1 MVGWALSRTTNSFA
15 ALLLSV
21 TTAVAT
27 EITWPSFQW
36 SEPNNAPVMT
46 ELKKSFERENP
57 GITVK
62 DLIVPPAVFWD
73 KQMTDTAA
81 GNPPDVLTLYDP
93 EIRQYIEAG
102 LLEPLDEYYERAGI
116 ATDRLVPTAKLA
128 QKDGKIYGV
137 PFQVGARALFYNEKL
152 LNDAGLKPPT
162 SVDELLDA
170 IRKLRKPDKQQFG
183 FTTVSRPGNQSVA
196 YIEVNALV
204 VGFGGGFFKN
214 GKPSASSP
222 QTVAALKFLKTLYDE
237 GLIPRGM
244 DTNGYRQLF
253 IQGRVGM
260 YATGPF
266 IAGIVAKENKETYAN
281 LRAVPLPLPGKTT
294 MAVTVFLAVP
304 KAAKNKDLA
313 AKLIMR
319 LLKDDMQSL
328 IVTVGKTFPGRPG
341 FVPVNFVAENPWFK
355 AVEEASLSA
364 KTYAPDGAE
373 QYGAEV
379 VKIVGEHIEAMLF
392 KNVPAEQ
399 TGENL
404 QRALEEF
411 VVAKQKR

>member
-1 MVGWALSRTTNSFA
+1 
-15 ALLLSV
+15 
-21 TTAVAT
+21 
-27 EITWPSFQW
+27 
-36 SEPNNAPVMT
+36 
-46 ELKKSFERENP
+46 
-57 GITVK
+57 
-62 DLIVPPAVFWD
+62 
-73 KQMTDTAA
+73 
-81 GNPPDVLTLYDP
+81 
-93 EIRQYIEAG
+93 
-102 LLEPLDEYYERAGI
+102 
-116 ATDRLVPTAKLA
+116 
-128 QKDGKIYGV
+128 
-137 PFQVGARALFYNEKL
+137 
-152 LNDAGLKPPT
+152 
-162 SVDELLDA
+162 
-170 IRKLRKPDKQQFG
+170 
-183 FTTVSRPGNQSVA
+183 
-196 YIEVNALV
+196 
-204 VGFGGGFFKN
+204 
-214 GKPSASSP
+214 
-222 QTVAALKFLKTLYDE
+222 
-237 GLIPRGM
+237 
-244 DTNGYRQLF
+244 
-253 IQGRVGM
+253 M